1 MPQFIHRL
9 QSHRQRKVTRYAGAL
24 AVFFL
29 CQTAAC
35 AEDFAYVRG
44 MAATCTNCHGAEC
57 AVAGGM
63 PVIAGR
69 AKSEL
74 FQQLKEFKAGTRPA
88 TVMHQLARGFSD
100 EQLELVAGY
109 FAELK
114 TGIR

>member
-1 MPQFIHRL
+1 MAIFSL
-9 QSHRQRKVTRYAGAL
+9 WL
-24 AVFFL
+24 
-29 CQTAAC
+29 TAAH
-35 AEDFAYVRG
+35 AQDSAYVRG
-44 MAATCTNCHGAEC
+44 MAVTCTNCHGAER
-57 AVAGGM
+57 GDTRGM

-69 AKSEL
+69 PKSEL

-114 TGIR
+114 AGPAGAR